1 MRRLLI
7 PLLFLAAL
15 AAGYAYAANYDLG
28 SFVYSATVVFEKVT
42 PIQEGKSYP
51 ATVILGQARPDQRS
65 SIVRPGVLLEYFPP
79 GRRGL
84 EYTAGYTLLVN
95 GMEATVLPPGYYQN
109 PAPTVTQTVT
119 QTVTNTV
126 TQTITRTVG
135 QTTTVTTGV
144 PQAPTTIQVGEG
156 PGVPLWALAA
166 PAAVLVILLFL
177 GMRR

>member
-15 AAGYAYAANYDLG
+15 LAGYAYAANYDLG
-28 SFVYSATVVFEKVT
+28 SFVYSATVILEKAT
-42 PIQEGKSYP
+42 PVQERHGYP
-51 ATVILGQARPDQRS
+51 ANM
-65 SIVRPGVLLEYFPP
+65 LLEYFPP

-84 EYTAGYTLLVN
+84 EYTAGYTLLIN
-95 GMEATVLPPGYYQN
+95 DMEVAVLPPGYYQN

-119 QTVTNTV
+119 QTITNTV
-126 TQTITRTVG
+126 TQTVTRTVG

-144 PQAPTTIQVGEG
+144 PQAPTAIRVEEG
-156 PGVPLWALAA
+156 PGAPLWALAA

-177 GMRR
+177 LGARR